1 MEVKLIRISSGEDVV
16 AEFIEEREDVV
27 VVKNAIVAIPTGNSK
42 LGFAPWVPIIDRKNT
57 EVEVK
62 KNFIVFIANP
72 DEAVVEQYE
81 QMFSVIAKPENKKL
95 IL

>member
-16 AEFIEEREDVV
+16 AEMLEERDDVIV
-27 VVKNAIVAIPTGNSK
+27 IKNAIVAIPTGNSK
-42 LGFAPWVPIIDRKNT
+42 LGFAPWAPIIDRTKT

-62 KNFIVFIANP
+62 KNFVVFIANP

-81 QMFSVIAKPENKKL
+81 QMFSVISKPENKKL